1 MRSIKNQISIELPV
15 WIQIRQKTML
25 TYRMVFLYDLSCLK
39 IISSLKLFFSVEKA
53 FSNWCKIYITSIIS
67 ISKSVVH
74 SWNHYWFLLMF
85 SVHLKII
92 VERYVYWFLELIIV
106 FLSGNY
112 MYRGFYKNDEK
123 LIYTIFRFDNSLN
136 FASSLLTIDY

>member
-1 MRSIKNQISIELPV
+1 MRSIKNQIFF
-15 WIQIRQKTML
+15 RTA
-25 TYRMVFLYDLSCLK
+25 CLN
-39 IISSLKLFFSVEKA
+39 SNSTENSVSLKNIIHVGFILFENYFFYEIFFFVVKP

-92 VERYVYWFLELIIV
+92 VERYVYWFLKLIIV
-106 FLSGNY
+106 FIYGN
-112 MYRGFYKNDEK
+112 YRGFYKNDEK